1 MRLRV
6 DQSRCIGSGQCV
18 VTQPGVFDQDED
30 EGWVVLKVD
39 RPDERQL
46 GGVRRAARHCP
57 VQAIA
62 LVDD

>member
-18 VTQPGVFDQDED
+18 VIQPGVFDQDDD
-30 EGWVVLKVD
+30 EGWVVLMVE
-39 RPDERQL
+39 RPEGPQVS
-46 GGVRRAARHCP
+46 GVRLAARSCP

-62 LVDD
+62 LVEE